1 MEVPAVRTQRTLGLA
16 GTVLLGLSAISLAQ
30 NAPIGAEISSV
41 TSRDSSLAAED
52 MLHRRVE
59 SVDWRDKTFEEV
71 LDWLKDQSEGRVNIL
86 PKWNVLNNEN
96 VTRESLVNLQLN
108 NTTVKEVLD
117 EVLGQ
122 LSETDAVTY
131 RGVGNKLTIATRAD
145 FDRRMVTKVYD
156 ATDLMFRVP
165 DFGQGVPQIDLQ
177 KTARSG
183 GSGGGGGGG
192 QGVFSGAGGG
202 SSQED
207 NESGQQAEQ
216 TMRQRMGEI
225 RTLIQNSVAKD
236 SWDRSG
242 QQQQQGVGDPT
253 LAGGGQGRI
262 EIFNRTLIITNTVE
276 IHEML
281 ADRYS
286 LGD

>member
-1 MEVPAVRTQRTLGLA
+1 MRTQRLLGLA
-16 GTVLLGLSAISLAQ
+16 GTVLLGASAISLAQ
-30 NAPIGAEISSV
+30 NAPLGAEISSV
-41 TSRDSSLAAED
+41 AARGASQAAED
-52 MLHRRVE
+52 MLHRRIE

-71 LDWLKDQSEGRVNIL
+71 LDWLKDQSEGRVNII

-117 EVLGQ
+117 EVLAQ
-122 LSETDAVTY
+122 LSESDAVTY
-131 RGVGNKLTIATRAD
+131 RGMGNKLTIASRAD
-145 FDRRMVTKVYD
+145 FDRKMVTKVYGT
-156 ATDLMFRVP
+156 TDLMFRVP

-177 KTARSG
+177 KTSRSG
-183 GSGGGGGGG
+183 GGGGGGGG
-192 QGVFSGAGGG
+192 QGVFGGAGGG
-202 SSQED
+202 GQNQED

-216 TMRQRMGEI
+216 TMRQRMGEL

-242 QQQQQGVGDPT
+242 QPQVAGVSSVT
-253 LAGGGQGRI
+253 TAAGGQGRI

-276 IHEML
+276 VHEL
-281 ADRYS
+281 IAERFS